1 MRLSSNRMHNFSVDG
16 SRSSPIV
23 VFSILRNHLLPV
35 CLLQYNMKVQHTCN
49 LYLYDKKTLI
59 LTTTNHTLNGRL
71 TTQLIGDFTVFRSM
85 PSPINIDWARDNS
98 SLSLLQIYEFN
109 PVSFLSK
116 TEYYILTIR
125 LANRMCPSAP

>member
-1 MRLSSNRMHNFSVDG
+1 
-16 SRSSPIV
+16 
-23 VFSILRNHLLPV
+23 
-35 CLLQYNMKVQHTCN
+35 
-49 LYLYDKKTLI
+49 
-59 LTTTNHTLNGRL
+59 
-71 TTQLIGDFTVFRSM
+71 M

-125 LANRMCPSAP
+125 FDN